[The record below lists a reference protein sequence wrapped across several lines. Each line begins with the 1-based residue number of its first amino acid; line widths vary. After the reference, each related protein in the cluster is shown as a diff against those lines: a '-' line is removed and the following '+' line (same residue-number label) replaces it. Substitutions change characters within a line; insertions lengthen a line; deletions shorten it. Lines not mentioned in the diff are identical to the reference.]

1 MFFDS
6 RAGREEYVI
15 ELYKQGKTIRDIA
28 QQVHMSFGSIGNII
42 KKERGDD
49 DTDKSREVQKGNN
62 IVSIDT
68 QAFKL
73 FLEGKKPI
81 EVAINLN
88 LGADEVDRLYQ
99 QFWRLERLHQLTLVY
114 QETRRYLPSFLKLF
128 KIMKEQKMM
137 SEQDIINALK
147 HAKELQSFETRV
159 QELIVKIQ
167 TLENK
172 KKESTEY
179 LSALLNQIY
188 HANSRTRYLF
198 LVYTILLK
206 LHEL

>member
-1 MFFDS
+1 
-6 RAGREEYVI
+6 
-15 ELYKQGKTIRDIA
+15 L
-28 QQVHMSFGSIGNII
+28 H
-42 KKERGDD
+42 
-49 DTDKSREVQKGNN
+49 
-62 IVSIDT
+62 T

-81 EVAINLN
+81 EVAINLD

-99 QFWRLERLHQLTLVY
+99 QFWRLGRLYQLTLVY

-128 KIMKEQKMM
+128 RIMKEQKMM

-147 HAKELQSFETRV
+147 HSKELQSFETRV
-159 QELIVKIQ
+159 QQLIVEIQ

-188 HANSRTRYLF
+188 ALESKSNDNIMNGF
-198 LVYTILLK
+198 L
-206 LHEL
+206 

>member
-1 MFFDS
+1 
-6 RAGREEYVI
+6 
-15 ELYKQGKTIRDIA
+15 LKTTLASIA
-28 QQVHMSFGSIGNII
+28 SSSNLISSLHI
-42 KKERGDD
+42 
-49 DTDKSREVQKGNN
+49 
-62 IVSIDT
+62 T